1 MKIKLTLGELVALF
15 NELNG
20 QVIDQKTGERSK
32 GVLSYKLS
40 IRAKHILNNDLNK
53 KIAEDVKAF
62 EESRLELFKELGE
75 QEGDMWIVKPENQE
89 ELFKKIQELESIEKN
104 VEVPKINAGEL
115 YNIET
120 EDYWPILLDK
130 LLAKPEAKVV
140 EAEEIAAATVQSEAP
155 IVPL

>member
-1 MKIKLTLGELVALF
+1 MKLTLGEIVQLF

-20 QVIDQKTGERSK
+20 QIIDQKTGERSK
-32 GVLSYKLS
+32 GVLSHKLS
-40 IRAKHILNNDLNK
+40 IRAKHILQNDLNK
-53 KIAEDVKAF
+53 KLAEEVKAF

-89 ELFKKIQELESIEKN
+89 ELFNKVQELEAIEKN
-104 VEVPKINAGEL
+104 VEVPKINVGEL

-120 EDYWPILLDK
+120 EDYFPVLLDK

-140 EAEEIAAATVQSEAP
+140 EAEEVKSEAP
-155 IVPL
+155 VVPL

>member
-1 MKIKLTLGELVALF
+1 MKVKLSLGEISQLF

-20 QVIDQKTGERSK
+20 QVINQQTGERTK
-32 GVLSYKLS
+32 GVLSHKLS

-53 KIAEDVKAF
+53 KIMEDVKGF

-75 QEGDMWIVKPENQE
+75 QEGDMWIVKPEHQE
-89 ELFKKIQELESIEKN
+89 ELFAKVQELEAIEKSI
-104 VEVPKINAGEL
+104 EVPKINAGEL

-130 LLAKPEAKVV
+130 VLAKEGKK
-140 EAEEIAAATVQSEAP
+140 AEEPQSEAP
-155 IVPL
+155 VVPM

>member
-1 MKIKLTLGELVALF
+1 MKVKLTLGEISQLF

-20 QVIDQKTGERSK
+20 QVINQQTGERTK
-32 GVLSYKLS
+32 GVLSHKLS

-53 KIAEDVKAF
+53 KIMEDVKGF

-75 QEGDMWIVKPENQE
+75 QEGDMWIVKPEKQD
-89 ELFKKIQELESIEKN
+89 ELFAKVQELEAIEKSI
-104 VEVPKINAGEL
+104 EVPKINAGEL

-130 LLAKPEAKVV
+130 VLAKEEKK
-140 EAEEIAAATVQSEAP
+140 AEEPQSEAP
-155 IVPL
+155 VVPM

>member
-1 MKIKLTLGELVALF
+1 MKLTLGEIVALF

-53 KIAEDVKAF
+53 KIMEFVKEF

-75 QEGDMWIVKPENQE
+75 QEGEMWIVKPEKQE
-89 ELFKKIQELESIEKN
+89 ELFAKVQELESIEKN

-120 EDYWPILLDK
+120 EDYWPVLLDK
-130 LLAKPEAKVV
+130 LLAKPEEKT
-140 EAEEIAAATVQSEAP
+140 EQAE

>member
-1 MKIKLTLGELVALF
+1 MKLTLGEIVQLF

-32 GVLSYKLS
+32 GVLSHKLS

-75 QEGDMWIVKPENQE
+75 QEGDMWIVKPEKQE
-89 ELFKKIQELESIEKN
+89 ELFAKVQELEAIEKN

-130 LLAKPEAKVV
+130 LLAKPEDKT
-140 EAEEIAAATVQSEAP
+140 EQAE

>member
-1 MKIKLTLGELVALF
+1 MKLTLGEIVQLF

-20 QVIDQKTGERSK
+20 QVVDQKTGERSK
-32 GVLSYKLS
+32 GVLSHKLS

-75 QEGDMWIVKPENQE
+75 QDGDMWIVKPEKQE
-89 ELFKKIQELESIEKN
+89 ELFAKVQELEAIEKN

-120 EDYWPILLDK
+120 EDYYPILLDK

-140 EAEEIAAATVQSEAP
+140 EAEEVKTETPV
-155 IVPL
+155 VPL

>member
-1 MKIKLTLGELVALF
+1 MKLTLGEIVQLF

-20 QVIDQKTGERSK
+20 QVTNSQTGERSK
-32 GVLSYKLS
+32 GVLSHKLS

-53 KIAEDVKAF
+53 KIMEYVKEYED
-62 EESRLELFKELGE
+62 SRLELFKEMIAEGKGE
-75 QEGDMWIVKPENQE
+75 EKDGMIIINPENQ
-89 ELFKKIQELESIEKN
+89 QELINKIGELDTIEKSIEA
-104 VEVPKINAGEL
+104 PKLNAGEL

-130 LLAKPEAKVV
+130 VLAKELTKSAE
-140 EAEEIAAATVQSEAP
+140 EAE

>member
-1 MKIKLTLGELVALF
+1 MKLTLGEIVALF

-75 QEGDMWIVKPENQE
+75 QEGDMWIVKPENQD

-120 EDYWPILLDK
+120 EDYYPILLDK
-130 LLAKPEAKVV
+130 LLGKPEVKVV
-140 EAEEIAAATVQSEAP
+140 EAEEVQSEAP
-155 IVPL
+155 IVSL

>member
-1 MKIKLTLGELVALF
+1 MKLTLGEIMALF

-32 GVLSYKLS
+32 GVLSHKLS
-40 IRAKHILNNDLNK
+40 IRAKHILQNDLNK

-75 QEGDMWIVKPENQE
+75 QEGEMWIVKPENQE
-89 ELFKKIQELESIEKN
+89 ELFNKIAELEAIEKN

-120 EDYWPILLDK
+120 EDYWPVLLDK
-130 LLAKPEAKVV
+130 LLGKPETKVEEV
-140 EAEEIAAATVQSEAP
+140 KEAE

>member
-1 MKIKLTLGELVALF
+1 VALF

-75 QEGDMWIVKPENQE
+75 QEGDMWIVKPENQD

-140 EAEEIAAATVQSEAP
+140 EAEEVQSEAP
-155 IVPL
+155 IVSL

>member
-1 MKIKLTLGELVALF
+1 MKLSLGEIVALF

-75 QEGDMWIVKPENQE
+75 QEGDMWIVKPENQD

-120 EDYWPILLDK
+120 EDYYPILLDK
-130 LLAKPEAKVV
+130 LLGKPEVKVV
-140 EAEEIAAATVQSEAP
+140 EAEEVQSEAP
-155 IVPL
+155 IVSL

>member
-1 MKIKLTLGELVALF
+1 MKLTLGEIVALF

-140 EAEEIAAATVQSEAP
+140 EAEEVQSEAP
-155 IVPL
+155 VVPL

>member
-1 MKIKLTLGELVALF
+1 MKLTLGEIVALF

-53 KIAEDVKAF
+53 KIMENVKEY
-62 EESRLELFKELGE
+62 EESRLELFKEMIAEGKGE
-75 QEGDMWIVKPENQE
+75 EKDGMIIINPENQQ
-89 ELFKKIQELESIEKN
+89 ELIEKIGELESIEKN

-130 LLAKPEAKVV
+130 LLSRPKEDEAK
-140 EAEEIAAATVQSEAP
+140 EAE